1 MLVPQHPILLH
12 NHMIVMLNESNLP
25 VYTCNDSDQNK
36 LAQSDTMYYTTPHSD
51 SCSKTTE
58 NRSITYHAHRELK
71 LTKWY
76 RDQRAEI
83 EKRLVETL
91 AEMIGE
97 LLHPVITSCKGWF
110 VGHVPP
116 FLKLYITH
124 FVDYTASDTHI
135 IICWP
140 PVNQRQSKH

>member
-36 LAQSDTMYYTTPHSD
+36 LAQSDTMYYTITHSG

-76 RDQRAEI
+76 RDQRDQRAEI
-83 EKRLVETL
+83 EERLVEMT
-91 AEMIGE
+91 GE
-97 LLHPVITSCKGWF
+97 LLHPVITSRKGWF
-110 VGHVPP
+110 VGQVPP
-116 FLKLYITH
+116 FLKLSITH
-124 FVDYTASDTHI
+124 CVDYTASDTHI

-140 PVNQRQSKH
+140 PVNQRQS